1 MQQSQYKS
9 SMELK
14 FLARMQTAQHFG
26 LIIATIIL
34 KFIIVYFTSNL
45 VSMLVPMDGVTGY
58 VVNFILLFFVDTA
71 ASLLS
76 VGASLIF
83 LKTACGINSSID
95 DLFCGFR
102 KSTMT
107 ILKIGAI
114 ISLVESICT
123 IPLNIAAIQ
132 YVRVLNS
139 IPYFNENNLNT
150 LSPFLMRN
158 AMDSDE
164 LLEAYAV
171 MSSASMKVCLVMLVC
186 TVVSLILTLP
196 FFPAFYMILDFPG
209 WNAST
214 VLKRSF
220 EVMHGN
226 KMRLFL
232 LYVSFIPSYLLSIF
246 TCGLSL
252 IWVIPYMNMTLTNF
266 YLDLMS
272 VRNKTV

>member
-1 MQQSQYKS
+1 
-9 SMELK
+9 
-14 FLARMQTAQHFG
+14 MQTAQHFG